1 MKKQSAGLLEVRAGL
16 NPKLDPKRSARLT
29 VHDVSAQSKK
39 FYKTAKKHN
48 QCCVVM

>member
-1 MKKQSAGLLEVRAGL
+1 LRGGVGVGVGGGGGGGGRGADGSWGGGE
-16 NPKLDPKRSARLT
+16 
-29 VHDVSAQSKK
+29 QSKK